1 MTAWNSTFATSW
13 DFVDTGCS
21 RSPTMH
27 RSNRSIATVSSTGTH
42 RNVTGSIANTSNGVV
57 SRTTNSPGRVARSR
71 PYTPFGRSA
80 TDRLALPLPN
90 ACVPLASC
98 FSRRYA
104 VAVDG
109 IGTTPDPCSAST
121 CLTIR
126 AITTFIVGV
135 EASVRSASTC
145 TQAASH
151 RGSTPLAY
159 RPSSLL
165 SARPATPE
173 SR

>member
-13 DFVDTGCS
+13 DFVDTGCN
-21 RSPTMH
+21 RRPTMH

-57 SRTTNSPGRVARSR
+57 SKTTNSPGRFARSR

-90 ACVPLASC
+90 ACLPLASC

-104 VAVDG
+104 VVFG
-109 IGTTPDPCSAST
+109 GTGTTPGPCSAAT
-121 CLTIR
+121 CLPTR

-135 EASVRSASTC
+135 DASVRAASTC
-145 TQAASH
+145 RQAASH
-151 RGSTPLAY
+151 RGSTPLAW
-159 RPSSLL
+159 RPSSRL
-165 SARPATPE
+165 SANPATPE